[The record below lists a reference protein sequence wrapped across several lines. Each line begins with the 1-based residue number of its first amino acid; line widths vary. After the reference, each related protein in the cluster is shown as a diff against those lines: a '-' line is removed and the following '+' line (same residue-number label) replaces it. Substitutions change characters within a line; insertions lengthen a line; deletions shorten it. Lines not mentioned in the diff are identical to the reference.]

1 MWRFLQRKD
10 PGGEGD
16 RTPTADAIWTQSM
29 VVRRAQERVH
39 WHQHS
44 RRNAMQ
50 KLLCVCVI
58 TVVLGWVGN
67 TMAQSHLLER
77 GTKELGLSGTLDF
90 EQESRVVLD
99 VSGRFGYF
107 LQQNLEVGGFAEVSS
122 NFNEFSRYGL
132 GGFAELHI
140 PAWALMQGR
149 TIPYAGADLG
159 LQFVDTDLGE
169 DNAALI
175 FRPRIGLKWFV
186 RDYFAID
193 TNVFVAVATDNIF
206 PNKKN
211 DLDSYDIGILLGLRI
226 YFR

>member
-1 MWRFLQRKD
+1 
-10 PGGEGD
+10 
-16 RTPTADAIWTQSM
+16 
-29 VVRRAQERVH
+29 
-39 WHQHS
+39 
-44 RRNAMQ
+44 MQ
-50 KLLCVCVI
+50 KLLCGCVI
-58 TVVLGWVGN
+58 AVVLGWVGIA
-67 TMAQSHLLER
+67 MAQSHLLER

-99 VSGRFGYF
+99 INGRFGYF
-107 LQQNLEVGGFAEVSS
+107 PRQNLELGGFAEVSS

-132 GGFAELHI
+132 GGFAELHL
-140 PAWALMQGR
+140 PAWAFMQGR

-175 FRPRIGLKWFV
+175 FRPRIGLKWFI

-193 TNVFVAVATDNIF
+193 TNVFVAVATDDIF
-206 PNKKN
+206 PNKRN
-211 DLDSYDIGILLGLRI
+211 DLDPYDVGILLGLRI

>member
-1 MWRFLQRKD
+1 
-10 PGGEGD
+10 
-16 RTPTADAIWTQSM
+16 
-29 VVRRAQERVH
+29 
-39 WHQHS
+39 
-44 RRNAMQ
+44 MQ
-50 KLLCVCVI
+50 KLLSVCVI

-67 TMAQSHLLER
+67 TRAQSHLLER

-107 LQQNLEVGGFAEVSS
+107 LQQNLEVGRFAEVSS

-132 GGFAELHI
+132 GGFAEDHVSR
-140 PAWALMQGR
+140 WALLQGR
-149 TIPYAGADLG
+149 TIPYAGAELG
-159 LQFVDTDLGE
+159 LQFVDTDLGD

-175 FRPRIGLKWFV
+175 FRPLVGLKWFV

-211 DLDSYDIGILLGLRI
+211 DLDSYDIGIQLGLRI